1 MDLRLSAED
10 RAFRAEVQAFLTAE
24 LPADLAEAGR
34 RCTGIYNDY
43 PEANAWHRILA
54 RRGWSVPHWPVE
66 YGGCGWSPVQHYIFD
81 YESAIAGAPSITP
94 NATHMVAPVLIAFGT
109 PEQKA
114 QYLPRIASGDDWWAQ
129 GYSEPGSG
137 SDLASLRCAAVAD
150 GDDYVI
156 NGSKIWTTHAHFSN
170 QIFCLVRTAKTGKP
184 QIGISFL
191 IFSLDRPGIEIR
203 PIISISGDH
212 ELNEIFFTDARV
224 SKSSLVGEENDGWTV
239 AKYLLQHERSH
250 CWSPLLHARLKRMR
264 RRLAETAVGRHPVDQ
279 QMLELRMAETG
290 ARLSAFEMCEL
301 QMISGLA
308 EGTPLAS
315 ASTSM
320 NKFVGT
326 ELRQDMGFLALDI
339 EGAGALPAQSPLERH
354 AASTDA
360 SGIYLN
366 DRAAS
371 IYAGTNEIQRTIVAT
386 SFLRHWQPG

>member
-1 MDLRLSAED
+1 MDLTLSAED

-24 LPADLAEAGR
+24 LPADLAKAGS

-66 YGGCGWSPVQHYIFD
+66 HGGCDWSPIQHYIFD
-81 YESAIAGAPSITP
+81 YECASAGAPAITP
-94 NATHMVAPVLIAFGT
+94 NATHMVAPVLMAFGT

-114 QYLPRIASGDDWWAQ
+114 QFLPRIASGDDWWAQ

-150 GDDYVI
+150 GDEYVI

-170 QIFCLVRTAKTGKP
+170 QIFCLVRTAKTDKP

-191 IFSLDRPGIEIR
+191 VFSLDRPGIEVR

-212 ELNEIFFTDARV
+212 ELNEVFFTDARV
-224 SKSSLVGEENDGWTV
+224 SRSSLVGEENDGWTV

-250 CWSPLLHARLKRMR
+250 CWSPLLHARLGRMR
-264 RRLAETAVGRHPVDQ
+264 QRLADTAGDRHPADQ
-279 QMLELRMAETG
+279 QMLALRMAEIG

-301 QMISGLA
+301 RMIGGQA
-308 EGTPLAS
+308 EGSPLAS
-315 ASTSM
+315 GSTSM
-320 NKFVGT
+320 NKIVGT
-326 ELRQDMGFLALDI
+326 ELRQDMSFLALDI
-339 EGAGALPAQSPLERH
+339 EGSGALPTRSAR
-354 AASTDA
+354 ASHDDA
-360 SGIYLN
+360 VEAGGIYLN

-386 SFLRHWQPG
+386 SFLRQWQPG